1 MDLLGRVC
9 CYCFRSIYSLSF
21 HLHFTLDEQK
31 KLHWENRGKETQQ
44 FSTTVSTFPCGS
56 ADKESTCNAGD
67 PGLIPV
73 LGRFP
78 GEGNHYPLQYSGL
91 ENSMDWSPWS
101 RRVRHNWDTCTF
113 TFIHLP
119 TVSVFL
125 RLNFSPGS
133 VKEFS
138 MHLAGIPFPISHLRS
153 LLQQLSTPLC
163 FLALFFAC
171 LFFPPSLKHNTISV
185 QTYCYFS
192 HLKTKSKET
201 P

>member
-1 MDLLGRVC
+1 MGSFKITVRLTRELSEMDLLGRVC

-78 GEGNHYPLQYSGL
+78 GEGNHYPLQYSCL
-91 ENSMDWSPWS
+91 ENSMDRGAWRSTVHGGCKES
-101 RRVRHNWDTCTF
+101 DVTEQ
-113 TFIHLP
+113 P
-119 TVSVFL
+119 TLICFNNVGMDQGWECEKV
-125 RLNFSPGS
+125 PQ
-133 VKEFS
+133 E
-138 MHLAGIPFPISHLRS
+138 
-153 LLQQLSTPLC
+153 LLLL
-163 FLALFFAC
+163 LY
-171 LFFPPSLKHNTISV
+171 K
-185 QTYCYFS
+185 
-192 HLKTKSKET
+192 K
-201 P
+201 